1 MVLLLL
7 GAEGLVRGSIGLARR
22 LGVSSLIVGL
32 TLVALGTSFPEL
44 FVSVIASARAEPGV
58 ALGNVIGSN
67 IFNIAVILALGALV
81 RPVEIELR
89 LLKLEIPFVLLITLA
104 TTGLALDGSIGRLDG
119 GLLLSAFAAYMFT
132 LRRTVRL
139 EGARVAAEPPVGGA
153 GGVPEPADDTDASKT
168 AGAGP
173 ERTRDTV
180 WAPVLMAAF
189 GLVVLLY
196 GAHWLVDSA
205 TRIAVEL
212 GVSERVIGLTLVS
225 GGTSL
230 PELAATLVATLRRES
245 DLAIGNL
252 LGSNIFNMLGILGAA
267 ALTRPLEPTGP
278 FLRLDLP
285 AAIVIALLLLPL
297 ALTRSRLSRWEG
309 GVLFALYGTYL
320 WLVFTG
326 VGTA

>member
-1 MVLLLL
+1 MLLLL

-32 TLVALGTSFPEL
+32 TVVALGTSFPEL
-44 FVSVIASARAEPGV
+44 FVSVIASARGEPGV
-58 ALGNVIGSN
+58 AMGNVVGSN
-67 IFNIAVILALGALV
+67 IVNIAVILALGVLI

-89 LLKLEIPFVLLITLA
+89 LLKLEIPFVVLITIA
-104 TTGLALDGSIGRLDG
+104 TAGLALDGSLGRLDG
-119 GLLLSAFAAYMFT
+119 GILLAGFAAYMFT
-132 LRRTVRL
+132 LRHTVRL
-139 EGARVAAEPPVGGA
+139 EGADIDPEPSIDA
-153 GGVPEPADDTDASKT
+153 PEPAALRDSRGAPAS
-168 AGAGP
+168 ADP
-173 ERTRDTV
+173 SRDTV

-205 TRIAVEL
+205 TRIAIDL

-230 PELAATLVATLRRES
+230 PELAATLVATVRRES
-245 DLAIGNL
+245 DLAVGNL

-278 FLRLDLP
+278 FLRVDLP
-285 AAIVIALLLLPL
+285 AAILIALLLLPL
-297 ALTRSRLSRWEG
+297 ARSRSRLSRWEG
-309 GVLFALYGTYL
+309 GLLFAFYGTYL

-326 VGTA
+326 VGAT